1 MAPGIRG
8 ALAPRIVSTEDR
20 QHRRAS
26 ALEHL
31 GAVASRIVST
41 EGPESRG
48 TGDPW
53 SFGTEDRQHRR
64 ASALEHLGA
73 GVLRHQGA
81 LAPKSHR
88 FEVPWFRSPAE
99 LRHRGTL
106 ESWRLVLFELVAV
119 DDQLCKLRL
128 QFAIVRMPAKKISR
142 LADQFVERGQSGFNL
157 LRGRHVSLQKI
168 LTDEK
173 VRCEVIIR
181 LRQIFRRRIDR
192 HALDPRT
199 TLAAG
204 RTWTAPTPVTPSRIE
219 KLNHRWWS

>member
-1 MAPGIRG
+1 MAPESNGTG
-8 ALAPRIVSTEDR
+8 EPWHSQSVGTWSQSSQAS

-31 GAVASRIVST
+31 GTVASRIVST

-48 TGDPW
+48 T
-53 SFGTEDRQHRR
+53 
-64 ASALEHLGA
+64 
-73 GVLRHQGA
+73 
-81 LAPKSHR
+81 LA
-88 FEVPWFRSPAE
+88 PWFRRPAE
-99 LRHRGTL
+99 LRVRGTL
-106 ESWRLVLFELVAV
+106 ESWRLVLFKLVAV

-128 QFAIVRMPAKKISR
+128 EFPIAGMHAQSLGQTANQGVDR
-142 LADQFVERGQSGFNL
+142 DQCVFNL
-157 LRGRHVSLQKI
+157 LRGRRGHVSLQKI

-181 LRQIFRRRIDR
+181 LPPNLPQT
-192 HALDPRT
+192 P
-199 TLAAG
+199 AAG

>member
-1 MAPGIRG
+1 M
-8 ALAPRIVSTEDR
+8 
-20 QHRRAS
+20 
-26 ALEHL
+26 
-31 GAVASRIVST
+31 ASRIVST

-48 TGDPW
+48 T
-53 SFGTEDRQHRR
+53 
-64 ASALEHLGA
+64 
-73 GVLRHQGA
+73 
-81 LAPKSHR
+81 LA
-88 FEVPWFRSPAE
+88 PWFRRPAE
-99 LRHRGTL
+99 LRVRGTL

-157 LRGRHVSLQKI
+157 LRGRRGHVSLQKI

-192 HALDPRT
+192 HALDPRA

-204 RTWTAPTPVTPSRIE
+204 RTWTAPT
-219 KLNHRWWS
+219 L